1 LIGLKKSGRKK
12 GAQEAERQ
20 GYQIRLRALDLLE
33 VVSARRS
40 DSQHLL
46 TALLP
51 VLKSIEKLSGVATGG
66 EGSAL
71 NIRLQG
77 LYKNRLCKCKP
88 RASSSSSS
96 EERGSKPG
104 DDADDTRAQTAEAFS
119 ELIGLCRAWEKKNSP
134 LASLALEGALC
145 CLRSLKSSPAKGK
158 GKGGGGG
165 SGGGDALEGA
175 LKALATAV
183 GDFFGKKRGG
193 GFTVVQVRYSSG
205 GGG

>member
-1 LIGLKKSGRKK
+1 MITIPLHAGRACLPTHHPTT
-12 GAQEAERQ
+12 AQ
-20 GYQIRLRALDLLE
+20 
-33 VVSARRS
+33 S
-40 DSQHLL
+40 
-46 TALLP
+46 
-51 VLKSIEKLSGVATGG
+51 
-66 EGSAL
+66 
-71 NIRLQG
+71 

-96 EERGSKPG
+96 SEERGSKPG
-104 DDADDTRAQTAEAFS
+104 DDADDIRPQTAEAFS

-165 SGGGDALEGA
+165 GDPLEGT

-205 GGG
+205 GGGRLCRAGMDGGMLFVALSINRFVGAFVDACMG